1 MSDWNWNGDE
11 EKTSQVIPRVNALAV
26 YSNANGDVV
35 IRQQGDMGEDDHV
48 IIFPANHAD
57 TVIAAIKFEV
67 GQGELK

>member
-1 MSDWNWNGDE
+1 MSDWNWNGGDE
-11 EKTSQVIPRVNALAV
+11 QTSQVIPRVNALAV

-35 IRQQGDMGEDDHV
+35 IRQQGDMGEDDRV

-57 TVIAAIKFEV
+57 AVIGAIKFEV